1 MPTSAQ
7 RSAPFFTKILSEF
20 ETSSG
25 TDVGIGPYKASMVD
39 SQNMEHTME
48 PTRRPEDEAQL
59 NKTPAEQEEPEYS
72 LEEIMNEFGGWTK
85 REEPKTELG
94 ETVRLATP
102 ADRPPD
108 AQAPSDEE
116 AADTIRFAPVHTQK
130 EPEPE
135 RPTVWTYQG
144 EPDPEPAAADPKEAR
159 ERARAERRE
168 KRQAEKR
175 RRQLERFQKKEARKK
190 RAAEQPEHVFPSLE
204 AAYQFY
210 SAASSVRLRLLLS
223 VLTCLASIL
232 LLVLSTS
239 AIVGDF
245 SSYSQVFSA
254 IMLGL
259 LLAQA
264 LLSYDICLSGVMQA
278 LRLRFDQTSMLF
290 VVLCAVIVDA
300 FFAVLQG
307 RTPFCTVASVL
318 LLLALWG
325 RSLLYEARRR
335 SLRAAGNMEDPVAA
349 VREEKA
355 WHGYDCIFRAPGDAE
370 QFAVQLEMPDAG
382 SRIMRF
388 YAPVMTAVTLVLSVL
403 TAMRGGRSFLW
414 SWTAMLLA
422 GFPAGILIAYAK
434 PFSTFA
440 KKLYRIGAAVA
451 GWQGAR
457 ILSGEAGLI
466 IEDADL
472 FPPQNVTQGGMKL
485 YGSRPAPMVIGY
497 ANAVVQTAG
506 SGLAPLF
513 EQMMHDQNGRRYSV
527 DTFRRYE
534 SGGLGATIRGDVVLM
549 GSIAFM
555 KLMRVRVPEGT
566 RLKQAVYLSVNG
578 ELAAVFA
585 LNYAPAESV
594 RAGLASV
601 LRAGALVPVLAT
613 RDFMITPQFL
623 KQRYKIP
630 PEHIEFP
637 IVEERAAL
645 SEPGAVRAGKQGALM
660 ARSSFASFSG
670 SVVAARGLRGTAI
683 LSICVAIAGSV
694 LGVSLMFVLTFLGA
708 DLAASCW
715 NLFLYTVLW
724 LLPGLL
730 AGLLAGRA

>member
-1 MPTSAQ
+1 
-7 RSAPFFTKILSEF
+7 
-20 ETSSG
+20 
-25 TDVGIGPYKASMVD
+25 
-39 SQNMEHTME
+39 ME

-85 REEPKTELG
+85 REEPKTEPG

-108 AQAPSDEE
+108 AQTPSDEE

-264 LLSYDICLSGVMQA
+264 LLSYDICLSGVVQA

-388 YAPVMTAVTLVLSVL
+388 YTPVMTAVTLVLSVL
-403 TAMRGGRSFLW
+403 TAMRGGKSFLW

-485 YGSRPAPMVIGY
+485 YGSRPRPWSSAMPTPSCR
-497 ANAVVQTAG
+497 Q
-506 SGLAPLF
+506 
-513 EQMMHDQNGRRYSV
+513 Q
-527 DTFRRYE
+527 
-534 SGGLGATIRGDVVLM
+534 
-549 GSIAFM
+549 
-555 KLMRVRVPEGT
+555 
-566 RLKQAVYLSVNG
+566 
-578 ELAAVFA
+578 AAVLLRC
-585 LNYAPAESV
+585 LN
-594 RAGLASV
+594 R
-601 LRAGALVPVLAT
+601 
-613 RDFMITPQFL
+613 
-623 KQRYKIP
+623 
-630 PEHIEFP
+630 
-637 IVEERAAL
+637 
-645 SEPGAVRAGKQGALM
+645 
-660 ARSSFASFSG
+660 
-670 SVVAARGLRGTAI
+670 
-683 LSICVAIAGSV
+683 
-694 LGVSLMFVLTFLGA
+694 
-708 DLAASCW
+708 
-715 NLFLYTVLW
+715 
-724 LLPGLL
+724 
-730 AGLLAGRA
+730 

>member
-1 MPTSAQ
+1 
-7 RSAPFFTKILSEF
+7 
-20 ETSSG
+20 
-25 TDVGIGPYKASMVD
+25 
-39 SQNMEHTME
+39 ME
-48 PTRRPEDEAQL
+48 PTRRPEDEVQL
-59 NKTPAEQEEPEYS
+59 NKTPTEQEEPEYS

-85 REEPKTELG
+85 REEQAAEPG
-94 ETVRLATP
+94 ETVRLASP
-102 ADRPPD
+102 AGRAPD
-108 AQAPSDEE
+108 APASEEDEE
-116 AADTIRFAPVHTQK
+116 PADTIRFAPVHTK
-130 EPEPE
+130 TESEPE
-135 RPTVWTYQG
+135 RPAVWTYQG
-144 EPDPEPAAADPKEAR
+144 EPDPEPAAADPREAR

-168 KRQAEKR
+168 RRQAEKR

-190 RAAEQPEHVFPSLE
+190 RAAEQPEHVFSSLE

-232 LLVLSTS
+232 LLVLSAS
-239 AIVGDF
+239 SVIGDF
-245 SSYSQVFSA
+245 SGYSRVFSA

-300 FFAVLQG
+300 FFAVMQG

-335 SLRAAGNMEDPVAA
+335 SLRAAGNMEEPVAA

-355 WHGYDCIFRAPGDAE
+355 WHGYDCIFRAPGDAA
-370 QFAVQLEMPDAG
+370 QFAIQLEMPDAG
-382 SRIMRF
+382 SRIMRV
-388 YAPVMTAVTLVLSVL
+388 YAPVMTAVTLVLSIL
-403 TAMRGGRSFLW
+403 TAMRGGKSFLW

-422 GFPAGILIAYAK
+422 GFPAGVLIAYAK

-440 KKLYRIGAAVA
+440 KKLYRVGAAVA

-506 SGLAPLF
+506 SGLVPLF
-513 EQMMHDQNGRRYSV
+513 EEIMHNQNGRHYGV

-534 SGGLGATIRGDVVLM
+534 GGGLGAEIRGDVILM
-549 GSIAFM
+549 GSLGFM
-555 KLMRVRVPEGT
+555 KLMRVHMPEGA
-566 RLKQAVYLSVNG
+566 RVKQAVYLSVNG

-585 LNYAPAESV
+585 LSYAPATNV
-594 RAGLASV
+594 KACLQALARCTGLT
-601 LRAGALVPVLAT
+601 PILAT

-623 KQRYKIP
+623 KHRYKLSP
-630 PEHIEFP
+630 DRIEFP
-637 IVEERAAL
+637 TVEERARL
-645 SEPGAVRAGKQGALM
+645 SSPAAVQEPRQGALLARTGFSCFSM
-660 ARSSFASFSG
+660 AVAGARAARSA
-670 SVVAARGLRGTAI
+670 
-683 LSICVAIAGSV
+683 AIAAIAVTYAASV
-694 LGVSLMFVLTFLGA
+694 MGLLVLFFLTFIGST
-708 DLAASCW
+708 LAVSAW
-715 NLFLYTVLW
+715 NLLLYTVLW
-724 LLPGLL
+724 LIPELL
-730 AGLLAGRA
+730 ITSMTAKR

>member
-1 MPTSAQ
+1 
-7 RSAPFFTKILSEF
+7 
-20 ETSSG
+20 
-25 TDVGIGPYKASMVD
+25 
-39 SQNMEHTME
+39 ME
-48 PTRRPEDEAQL
+48 PTRRPEDEVQL

-85 REEPKTELG
+85 REEQAAEPG
-94 ETVRLATP
+94 ETVRLASP
-102 ADRPPD
+102 AGRAPD
-108 AQAPSDEE
+108 APASEEDEE
-116 AADTIRFAPVHTQK
+116 PADTIRFAPVHTK
-130 EPEPE
+130 TESEPE
-135 RPTVWTYQG
+135 RPAVWTYQG
-144 EPDPEPAAADPKEAR
+144 EPDPEPAAADPREAR

-168 KRQAEKR
+168 RRQAEKR

-190 RAAEQPEHVFPSLE
+190 RAAEQPEHVFSSLE

-223 VLTCLASIL
+223 VLTCLVSIL
-232 LLVLSTS
+232 LLVLSAS
-239 AIVGDF
+239 SVIGDF
-245 SSYSQVFSA
+245 SGYSRVFSA

-300 FFAVLQG
+300 FFAVMQG

-335 SLRAAGNMEDPVAA
+335 SLRAAGNMEEPVAA

-355 WHGYDCIFRAPGDAE
+355 WHGYDCIFRAPGDAA
-370 QFAVQLEMPDAG
+370 QFAIQLEMPDAG
-382 SRIMRF
+382 SRIMRVW
-388 YAPVMTAVTLVLSVL
+388 APVMTAVTLALSVL
-403 TAMRGGRSFLW
+403 TSLRTGEHFLW
-414 SWTAMLLA
+414 AWSAMLLA
-422 GFPAGILIAYAK
+422 SFPAGILIAYAK
-434 PFSTFA
+434 PFSA
-440 KKLYRIGAAVA
+440 LARRLYRAGAAIA

-466 IEDADL
+466 VEDADL

-506 SGLAPLF
+506 SGLVPLF
-513 EQMMHDQNGRRYSV
+513 EQMMHDQNGRRYTV
-527 DTFRRYE
+527 DSFRRYE

-578 ELAAVFA
+578 ELTAVFA

-594 RAGLASV
+594 RAGLSAV
-601 LRAGALVPVLAT
+601 LRAGSLVPVLAT

-623 KQRYKIP
+623 KLRYKIP

-637 IVEERAAL
+637 IVEERARL
-645 SEPGAVRAGKQGALM
+645 SSQEIPRTGPQGALM
-660 ARSSFASFSG
+660 ARSSFASFAG
-670 SVVAARGLRGTAI
+670 SVVSARTLRGAAI
-683 LSICVAIAGSV
+683 IAMIVALAGSV
-694 LGVSLMFVLTFLGA
+694 LGTALMFFLTFLGSSFS
-708 DLAASCW
+708 ASCW

-724 LLPGLL
+724 LIPGLL
-730 AGLLAGRA
+730 TALLAGRA